1 MKKAEE
7 LCIKYLMQET
17 NAQEEA
23 EIRSEMLS
31 DADILIEYESLR
43 SSWNKVSQLPLI
55 TPPASLTESVLRLA
69 AEQETLHHGFFT
81 QRWAAAAAV
90 AATIGIG
97 SWGAYQVSEP
107 VLNYFARP
115 DAASVDHWV
124 DRNDM
129 IYIQPNNGAYSAGS
143 SSVIDNALYENAK
156 KLKPVN
162 PTPSQAGSDQAIQ
175 LAGSKKAN

>member
-23 EIRSEMLS
+23 EIRSEMLT

-43 SSWNKVSQLPLI
+43 SSWNKVAQLPMI
-55 TPPASLTESVLRLA
+55 APPASLTEAVLEMA
-69 AEQETLHHGFFT
+69 AQQETLEEGVFT
-81 QRWAAAAAV
+81 YRWAAAAAV
-90 AATIGIG
+90 AATISIG
-97 SWGAYQVSEP
+97 SWGLYQVSEP
-107 VLNYFARP
+107 MMNYFARP
-115 DAASVDHWV
+115 SAASPNHWV

-129 IYIQPNNGAYSAGS
+129 IYIQPNNGVYSAGAQS
-143 SSVIDNALYENAK
+143 LYENAK

-162 PTPSQAGSDQAIQ
+162 PTVAQAGGEQNIQ